1 MQGRVYYEKPIR
13 FIILKIVG
21 FVGVAVLIAGIVL
34 AMNGFGDF
42 ESNNFMIG
50 TFLAVAGVA
59 IAGTCLA
66 TGFGPEIAKARANTI
81 RYIQEENKD
90 DFSAIATNNAQIMS
104 DAVKITAGAVKDGIR
119 ATKFCKHCGEKIDED
134 SKFCSSCG
142 KEQ

>member
-1 MQGRVYYEKPIR
+1 MKKPIR

-50 TFLAVAGVA
+50 TFLAVIGVA
-59 IAGTCLA
+59 IAGTCL
-66 TGFGPEIAKARANTI
+66 TSGFGPEIAKARAKTI

-90 DFSAIATNNAQIMS
+90 DLSAIATNNEQFTS
-104 DAVKITAGAVKDGIR
+104 DAVKTTVGAAKEGIKE
-119 ATKFCKHCGEKIDED
+119 TKFCKHCGEKIDKD

>member
-1 MQGRVYYEKPIR
+1 MKKPIR

-34 AMNGFGDF
+34 AINGFGDF

-59 IAGTCLA
+59 IAGACLMA
-66 TGFGPEIAKARANTI
+66 GFSPEIAKARAKTV

-104 DAVKITAGAVKDGIR
+104 DAVKITAHAVKDGVKE
-119 ATKFCKHCGEKIDED
+119 TKFCKHCGEKIDKD

>member
-1 MQGRVYYEKPIR
+1 MKKPII
-13 FIILKIVG
+13 FTILKIVG

-34 AMNGFGDF
+34 TINGFGDF

-50 TFLAVAGVA
+50 AFLTVAGAA
-59 IAGTCLA
+59 IAGTCLI
-66 TGFGPEIAKARANTI
+66 TGFGPEIVKARTNTI
-81 RYIQEENKD
+81 KYIQEENKD

-104 DAVKITAGAVKDGIR
+104 DAVKITADAVKDGIR

>member
-1 MQGRVYYEKPIR
+1 MKKPIR

-34 AMNGFGDF
+34 AINGFGDF

-50 TFLAVAGVA
+50 TFLAVVGVA
-59 IAGTCLA
+59 IAGTCL
-66 TGFGPEIAKARANTI
+66 TSGFGPEIAKARAKTI

-90 DFSAIATNNAQIMS
+90 DLSAIATNNAQITS
-104 DAVKITAGAVKDGIR
+104 DAVKTTVGAVKEGIKE
-119 ATKFCKHCGEKIDED
+119 TKVCKHCGEKIDED

>member
-1 MQGRVYYEKPIR
+1 MKKPIR

-34 AMNGFGDF
+34 AIKGFGDF

-50 TFLAVAGVA
+50 TFVAVAGVA

-66 TGFGPEIAKARANTI
+66 RGFGPEIAKARTKTI

-90 DFSAIATNNAQIMS
+90 DLSAIATNTAQITS
-104 DAVKITAGAVKDGIR
+104 DAVTITAHAVKDGIKE
-119 ATKFCKHCGEKIDED
+119 TKFCKHCGEKIDKD
-134 SKFCSSCG
+134 SKFCASCG

>member
-1 MQGRVYYEKPIR
+1 MKKPIR

-34 AMNGFGDF
+34 AIKGFGDF

-50 TFLAVAGVA
+50 TFVAVAGVA
-59 IAGTCLA
+59 IGGACLA
-66 TGFGPEIAKARANTI
+66 SGFGPEIAKARAKTI

-90 DFSAIATNNAQIMS
+90 DLSAIATNNAQIMS
-104 DAVKITAGAVKDGIR
+104 DAVTITTGAVKDGIKE
-119 ATKFCKHCGEKIDED
+119 TKFCKHCGEKIDKD
-134 SKFCSSCG
+134 SKFCASCG

>member
-1 MQGRVYYEKPIR
+1 MKKPIR

-34 AMNGFGDF
+34 EINGFGDF

-50 TFLAVAGVA
+50 TFLAVAGMA
-59 IAGTCLA
+59 IAATCLVA
-66 TGFGPEIAKARANTI
+66 GFGPEIAKARAKTI

-104 DAVKITAGAVKDGIR
+104 DAVKTTAGAAKEGLKE
-119 ATKFCKHCGEKIDED
+119 TKFCKHCGKKIDED

>member
-1 MQGRVYYEKPIR
+1 MKKPIR

-34 AMNGFGDF
+34 AINGFGDF

-59 IAGTCLA
+59 IAGTCLV

-90 DFSAIATNNAQIMS
+90 DLSAIATNNAQIMS
-104 DAVKITAGAVKDGIR
+104 DAVKITADAVKDGIR

>member
-1 MQGRVYYEKPIR
+1 MSKKPSY
-13 FIILKIVG
+13 FHTFKIL
-21 FVGVAVLIAGIVL
+21 GVIGVFALVTGIVL
-34 AMNGFGDF
+34 IFTGFDDF

-59 IAGTCLA
+59 IAATCLA
-66 TGFGPEIAKARANTI
+66 AGFGPEITKARAKTI

-104 DAVKITAGAVKDGIR
+104 DAVKITADAVKDGIR